1 MDGQLIINLDVQN
14 ASYAIQCLYN
24 ELFVVQKCMLIFLFS
39 YISMVLVIANIT
51 HMDTAGQFTDQRK
64 SIALID
70 PHVLLFNVMLADTY

>member
-14 ASYAIQCLYN
+14 ASSYAIQHLYN
-24 ELFVVQKCMLIFLFS
+24 ELFVVQKCMLISLFS
-39 YISMVLVIANIT
+39 YISMVIVIANIT
-51 HMDTAGQFTDQRK
+51 HMDTVQFTDQRK